1 MIDIY
6 IPSYKRPDAPL
17 IKKMV
22 DAGIPFTIVLDH
34 QEDVKDYIKLKSE
47 KVGIILLEKALGI
60 GYVRQRIKDRYD
72 GVPVIMLDD
81 DTQLAIRDFND
92 PNKFITCNKPT
103 EVRKWFKTID
113 KFCQEYEFDMGSAMD
128 RAFNINDSRYVVD
141 DTGVCSVTIF
151 NSYRCKEIDYDPH
164 LYKRMED
171 ADIILQG
178 ITKHFKFLICNEVVR
193 HCPMNKA
200 AKDKGGCS
208 EVYQNDELMRKTTQ
222 YLRSKWGTDIVTLR
236 KSGKKIGNIPD
247 FFVNYREMRKR
258 NGYDY

>member
-17 IKKMV
+17 IKKLIE
-22 DAGIPFTIVLDH
+22 AGIPFTIVLDH
-34 QEDVKDYIKLKSE
+34 NEDVKDYIKLKSE
-47 KVGIILLEKALGI
+47 RVGIWLLDKALGI
-60 GYVRQRIKDRYD
+60 GYVRQQIKDRYN
-72 GVPVIMLDD
+72 GTPVIMLDD

-92 PNKFITCNKPT
+92 PNKYITCKHPL
-103 EVRKWFKTID
+103 EVIKWFKTID
-113 KFCQEYEFDMGSAMD
+113 SFCKDYEFDMGSARD
-128 RAFNINDSRYVVD
+128 RAFNINDSRYVIQ
-141 DTGVCSVTIF
+141 DTSVCSVTIF
-151 NSYRCKEIDYDPH
+151 NSQRCKEINYDPH

-178 ITKHFKFLICNEVVR
+178 ITKKFKFLVCNEVVR

-208 EVYQNDELMRKTTQ
+208 EVYQDDEVMRRTTQ
-222 YLRSKWGTDIVTLR
+222 YLRGKWGVDIVTLR
-236 KSGKKIGNIPD
+236 KAGKKIGNIPD

-258 NGYDY
+258 YGYEY